1 MGAVGLVFAPLA
13 PLVAVAAAIVF
24 WVFSWAYKYQLMFVF
39 ISKVE
44 SGGRVWNVVINRLL
58 FSVVLMQALMI
69 LTIGL
74 QYKFQSLQWL
84 STVPPVLFVVAFK
97 LYLNRVFLPAF
108 QFYMPTEEEIRLAKV
123 HSERADNRGNRLE
136 KRFGHPALVT
146 DLFTPMLHATM
157 MPLLSQ
163 VYHGKLGR
171 DEAKLNEYGGQ
182 KQEAQVVPGGIKIA
196 AISQND
202 LEYDPALYRRD
213 RGELDWD
220 ARSVASTAIFNPASP
235 YLAKSQ
241 YYASNT
247 SLTRLTGYDRYLAGG
262 GQVSQADIELSNI
275 DHTQEPLLNQQ
286 SYDYFEHQVLASQRS
301 FSPSIPPSI
310 RQDHPLGSSREAPTH
325 RPQEGTYSPYR
336 SGSPAYSPEPQHHQV
351 PTTSPQQQYH
361 DSSYYPHSPW
371 QDSTSNL
378 AERGAHGR

>member
-171 DEAKLNEYGGQ
+171 DEAKLNEYGDRNR
-182 KQEAQVVPGGIKIA
+182 KHRLSQVVSRLQPFLRMIWSTILLSTEETEGSWTGM
-196 AISQND
+196 
-202 LEYDPALYRRD
+202 LALLRPRPYSTQHRLIWPNLSTMRVIRR
-213 RGELDWD
+213 
-220 ARSVASTAIFNPASP
+220 
-235 YLAKSQ
+235 
-241 YYASNT
+241 
-247 SLTRLTGYDRYLAGG
+247 
-262 GQVSQADIELSNI
+262 
-275 DHTQEPLLNQQ
+275 
-286 SYDYFEHQVLASQRS
+286 
-301 FSPSIPPSI
+301 
-310 RQDHPLGSSREAPTH
+310 
-325 RPQEGTYSPYR
+325 
-336 SGSPAYSPEPQHHQV
+336 
-351 PTTSPQQQYH
+351 
-361 DSSYYPHSPW
+361 
-371 QDSTSNL
+371 
-378 AERGAHGR
+378 